1 MCFYASCLRK
11 CHNYLCPDKV
21 WDIDYVW
28 DSVGHFRLCTKYTSY
43 RFGDFPTLPHE
54 LFLSSSVKQWKSVVH
69 WCARLIQPVL
79 SSLANILIT
88 LNQPVQTSIDGL
100 VPIVVSLT
108 KYYAFKNKCHQKCSA
123 FRSSWLIG
131 WENIWVTKPSLL
143 RHRKVLLQCYAG
155 EKDNKCKQ
163 LIVAFKVLRNKTS
176 LSVLQL
182 CFLSGSLGGNF
193 LSFQI
198 RYDGQTWIR
207 EKINQQCHQ
216 NKQRNNKKKTVY
228 CVRIFFLLKR
238 GFLFWMSYF
247 CYRCMPL

>member
-1 MCFYASCLRK
+1 MSQLS
-11 CHNYLCPDKV
+11 V
-21 WDIDYVW
+21 SWQ
-28 DSVGHFRLCTKYTSY
+28 SVGHRVCVRQCGTFSIMYKLYILQVWGLPQLTSWTIPFLFCQAVEKCCSLMCTSNSTCV
-43 RFGDFPTLPHE
+43 FVTGQCLNHAEPTR
-54 LFLSSSVKQWKSVVH
+54 K
-69 WCARLIQPVL
+69 A
-79 SSLANILIT
+79 
-88 LNQPVQTSIDGL
+88 VQTSIDGL

-182 CFLSGSLGGNF
+182 CFLLGSLGGN
-193 LSFQI
+193 
-198 RYDGQTWIR
+198 
-207 EKINQQCHQ
+207 
-216 NKQRNNKKKTVY
+216 
-228 CVRIFFLLKR
+228 LL
-238 GFLFWMSYF
+238 
-247 CYRCMPL
+247 

>member
-1 MCFYASCLRK
+1 MSQLSVSWK
-11 CHNYLCPDKV
+11 
-21 WDIDYVW
+21 
-28 DSVGHFRLCTKYTSY
+28 SVGHRVCVKQCGKFSCMYKVNILQVR
-43 RFGDFPTLPHE
+43 GLPH
-54 LFLSSSVKQWKSVVH
+54 LTSWT
-69 WCARLIQPVL
+69 
-79 SSLANILIT
+79 SLANILIT

-108 KYYAFKNKCHQKCSA
+108 KYYTKNKCHQKCSA

-131 WENIWVTKPSLL
+131 WENIWVIKPSLL
-143 RHRKVLLQCYAG
+143 RHRKVLLQSYAG

-163 LIVAFKVLRNKTS
+163 LIVAFKVLRNKKS

-216 NKQRNNKKKTVY
+216 NKQRNNNNKKKTV
-228 CVRIFFLLKR
+228 
-238 GFLFWMSYF
+238 
-247 CYRCMPL
+247 

>member
-1 MCFYASCLRK
+1 MSQLSVSWK
-11 CHNYLCPDKV
+11 
-21 WDIDYVW
+21 
-28 DSVGHFRLCTKYTSY
+28 SVGHRVCVRQCGTFSCMYKVYILQVW
-43 RFGDFPTLPHE
+43 GLPH
-54 LFLSSSVKQWKSVVH
+54 LTSWT
-69 WCARLIQPVL
+69 
-79 SSLANILIT
+79 SLANILIT

-143 RHRKVLLQCYAG
+143 RHRKVLLQRYAG

-216 NKQRNNKKKTVY
+216 KTNKETTKKKQQFNVSEFF
-228 CVRIFFLLKR
+228 FFLLKR